1 MYDFNT
7 LKAGDKLMRKARM
20 FGRSHFS
27 FSKWSMVEWIEVVVE
42 SATPKMYVVEG
53 EKHRRDARGKRGWG
67 SDYYIPGTDGAPT
80 SSNTEEFERGLE
92 LFNKL
97 SMAHAFGVQS
107 RLDQLA
113 TLEEAAEFATRFR
126 QLEDEL
132 DAAIKR
138 AQ

>member
-7 LKAGDKLMRKARM
+7 LKAGDKLMRKGRM
-20 FGRSHFS
+20 FGRMGYTR
-27 FSKWSMVEWIEVVVE
+27 SKWFMVEWVEVFVE
-42 SATPKMYVVEG
+42 SVSPKFYVVEG
-53 EKHRRDARGKRGWG
+53 DKHRRDAGGIRNLAP
-67 SDYYIPGTDGAPT
+67 SYHIPGVGDAPT
-80 SSNTEEFERGLE
+80 SSNSEEFSRREALFDEMRRAPGTLTNRLE
-92 LFNKL
+92 
-97 SMAHAFGVQS
+97 
-107 RLDQLA
+107 QLA